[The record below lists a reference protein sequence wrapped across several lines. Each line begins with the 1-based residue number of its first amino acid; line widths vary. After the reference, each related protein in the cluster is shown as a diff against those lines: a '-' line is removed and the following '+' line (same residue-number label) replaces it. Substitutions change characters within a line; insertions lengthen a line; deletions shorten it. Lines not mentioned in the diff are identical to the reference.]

1 MKPLIYCLFP
11 VLFFSACH
19 QRPAAATSAGATV
32 PGLSDSLAEKA
43 MGTYSGQF
51 GKSLIT
57 VVINYISGR
66 TVSGYDIHKG
76 LRRNFNGEVTQ
87 LGNFLHF
94 VVKEPGDNRYDG
106 GFSLSLDTASWKMTG
121 KWVPVDS
128 TKAKS
133 KELTLARKIEDDS
146 NSWDVWLA
154 NGSYDSLLTF
164 EANGVC
170 KFEFYTGPEDS
181 ASQLTTVKGN
191 YELNQNGKEKAYRIE
206 WEKNGYLTPQSM
218 KLILVPPQLDKDS
231 LEITAPML
239 QGSGWKFLKNM
250 AG

>member
-1 MKPLIYCLFP
+1 MKLLMCCFFL
-11 VLFFSACH
+11 VLSFIACH
-19 QRPAAATSAGATV
+19 QRPTSATSGDAVRT
-32 PGLSDSLAEKA
+32 GLSDSLAEKA

-87 LGNFLHF
+87 LDNFLNF
-94 VVKEPGDNRYDG
+94 AVKEPGDNRYDG
-106 GFSLSLDTASWKMTG
+106 AFSLALDTASWKITG

-133 KELTLARKIEDDS
+133 KELTLTRKIEDAS
-146 NSWDVWLA
+146 ESWDVWLA

-164 EANGVC
+164 EASGIC
-170 KFEFYTGPEDS
+170 KFEFYNGPEDS
-181 ASQLTTVKGN
+181 ATQLTTIKGN
-191 YELNQNGKEKAYRIE
+191 YELRGKTYLIE
-206 WEKNGYLTPQSM
+206 WEKNSPLTPQSM
-218 KLILVPPQLDKDS
+218 KLILVPAQKDS
-231 LEITAPML
+231 DSMDITSPVL
-239 QGSGWKFLKNM
+239 QGNGWKFIKNM

>member
-1 MKPLIYCLFP
+1 MKPLMCCFFL
-11 VLFFSACH
+11 VLFFWACH
-19 QRPAAATSAGATV
+19 QRPAAATATGV
-32 PGLSDSLAEKA
+32 TVTGLSDSLAEKA

-87 LGNFLHF
+87 LDNFLNF

-106 GFSLSLDTASWKMTG
+106 AFSLSLDTTSWNMTG

-133 KELTLARKIEDDS
+133 KELTLTRKIGDGS
-146 NSWDVWLA
+146 QSWDLWLA
-154 NGSYDSLLTF
+154 NGSYDSLLKF
-164 EANGVC
+164 EPNGIC
-170 KFEFYTGPEDS
+170 KFEFYSGPEDS
-181 ASQLTTVKGN
+181 ATQLTTIKGN
-191 YELNQNGKEKAYRIE
+191 YELNEKEQTYRIE
-206 WEKNGYLTPQSM
+206 WEKNSHLSPQSM
-218 KLILVPPQLDKDS
+218 KLIILHGPKDSDS
-231 LEITAPML
+231 LEIGPPTL
-239 QGSGWKFLKNM
+239 QGNGWKFIKSM

>member
-1 MKPLIYCLFP
+1 MKPLICCLFP
-11 VLFFSACH
+11 VLLFTACH
-19 QRPAAATSAGATV
+19 QRPASATSDGAV
-32 PGLSDSLAEKA
+32 RAGLSDSLAKKA

-51 GKSLIT
+51 GKGLIT

-87 LGNFLHF
+87 LDNFLHF

-106 GFSLSLDTASWKMTG
+106 AFSISLDTTSWKITG

-128 TKAKS
+128 TKGKS
-133 KELTLARKIEDDS
+133 KELVLSRKIDDES
-146 NSWDVWLA
+146 TMWDVWLA

-164 EANGVC
+164 ETNGIC
-170 KFEFYTGPEDS
+170 KFEFYSGPEDS
-181 ASQLTTVKGN
+181 VSQLTTVKGN
-191 YELNQNGKEKAYRIE
+191 YELNESGKGKAYLIE
-206 WEKNGYLTPQSM
+206 WEKNSPLSPQSM
-218 KLILVPPQLDKDS
+218 KLILVPGERDSDS
-231 LEITAPML
+231 LEITAPVL
-239 QGSGWKFLKNM
+239 QGSGWKFFKNM

>member
-1 MKPLIYCLFP
+1 MKLLMCCFFL
-11 VLFFSACH
+11 VLSFIACH
-19 QRPAAATSAGATV
+19 QRSASATSGDAVRT
-32 PGLSDSLAEKA
+32 GLSDSLAEKA

-87 LGNFLHF
+87 LDNSLNF

-106 GFSLSLDTASWKMTG
+106 VFSLSLDTTSWKITG

-133 KELTLARKIEDDS
+133 KELALTRKIEDKS
-146 NSWDVWLA
+146 LSWDVWLA
-154 NGSYDSLLTF
+154 NGS
-164 EANGVC
+164 
-170 KFEFYTGPEDS
+170 
-181 ASQLTTVKGN
+181 
-191 YELNQNGKEKAYRIE
+191 
-206 WEKNGYLTPQSM
+206 
-218 KLILVPPQLDKDS
+218 
-231 LEITAPML
+231 
-239 QGSGWKFLKNM
+239 
-250 AG
+250 